1 MSYRKLL
8 SYPPFCR
15 MLCIRLQSEDEELLE
30 RAARGAG
37 RYFSSELSASDNVLI
52 GPCNAGPYKLNDNYR
67 KNLYI
72 KQFGH
77 AIIGH
82 NMNNDDAAELIR
94 IREALHELITEKYRG
109 VQMSFELF

>member
-15 MLCIRLQSEDEELLE
+15 MLCIRLQSEDEDLLE
-30 RAARGAG
+30 RAARGAEG
-37 RYFSSELSASDNVLI
+37 YFASELSGGGNALI
-52 GPCNAGPYKLNDNYR
+52 GPCNASPYKLNDIYR

-82 NMNNDDAAELIR
+82 NINEDAVAELIR

-109 VQMSFELF
+109 IQMSFELF